1 MGGDALI
8 MYRPDFDVNR
18 LSGRDRRL
26 FYEWSQLERAFGQG
40 GKIRFEVAECNSRGL
55 PIKYRVA
62 YHIRSIQ
69 GVERVEALDMPG
81 VSNPPIFASLF
92 LMTITLP
99 DNYPCVDAP
108 VEFRFLTCDEAGK
121 AIPDTYASLLWGVR
135 RVALYLRYDL
145 YHAAQHPPYPEDPK
159 VARWVVRQGEPNG
172 WVYFDQN

>member
-108 VEFRFLTCDEAGK
+108 VEFRFLTCD
-121 AIPDTYASLLWGVR
+121 
-135 RVALYLRYDL
+135 
-145 YHAAQHPPYPEDPK
+145 
-159 VARWVVRQGEPNG
+159 
-172 WVYFDQN
+172 